1 MEKKN
6 FWERLSGEDMS
17 YLMDRNGLGN
27 KKKAKKLLKQKSEE
41 ESLVRFLDE
50 KAISENRTN
59 QNLPF

>member
-1 MEKKN
+1 MDKKN
-6 FWERLSGEDMS
+6 FWEKLSGEDMS
-17 YLMDRNGLGN
+17 YLMDRNGLKD
-27 KKKAKKLLKQKSEE
+27 KKTAKKLLRQKSEN